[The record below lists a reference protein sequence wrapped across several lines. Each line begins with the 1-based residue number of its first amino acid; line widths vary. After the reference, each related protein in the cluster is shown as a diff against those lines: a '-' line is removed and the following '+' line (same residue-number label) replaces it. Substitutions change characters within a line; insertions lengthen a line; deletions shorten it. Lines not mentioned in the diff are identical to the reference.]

1 MVIADVQSNLG
12 LSGVVILF
20 RWVASRRH
28 LSICVIQVFGM
39 YMAISMISST
49 VAIAGTSLSS
59 AKNRYSGIVIIE
71 KQGMPPK
78 KQVRVS
84 P

>member
-20 RWVASRRH
+20 RWIASRRH

-39 YMAISMISST
+39 SFP
-49 VAIAGTSLSS
+49 VSLL
-59 AKNRYSGIVIIE
+59 REG
-71 KQGMPPK
+71 
-78 KQVRVS
+78 
-84 P
+84 